1 MRIRTKKCH
10 QCLNNFDVLYRASID
25 IKQKWFFYCG
35 KCLIIIK
42 NNNRNYIYGGTW
54 KKVKQ

>member
-1 MRIRTKKCH
+1 MRTRTKKCH

-35 KCLIIIK
+35 KCLTIIK

-54 KKVKQ
+54 KKVK